1 MIDLSKCL
9 LTVLAYPNSE
19 VSSDTFFYFL
29 DVGLPKGNI
38 LVVGEE
44 NPVIINRN
52 LIMRDI
58 VLPRK
63 DKFEWMIFIDKDN
76 IPKRGLTDP
85 FLDEVDF
92 DVVGCEYP
100 LKSLGAWNKP
110 EIFHMGLVR
119 MRPEI
124 IQKVSPPWFLY
135 EYNEDGTRLK
145 GCECSY
151 LRNKLVES
159 GVEEKRFT
167 RRGWISHDE
176 HKQTWHSSA

>member
-9 LTVLAYPNSE
+9 LTILAYPDSE
-19 VSSDTFFYFL
+19 VKSDTFFYFC
-29 DVGLPKGNI
+29 DRGLPLSNI
-38 LVVGEE
+38 VVIGDE
-44 NPVIINRN
+44 NPIIVNRN

-58 VLPRK
+58 ILPRK

-92 DVVGCEYP
+92 DVVGCMYP
-100 LKSLGAWNKP
+100 LKNPGAWSLP
-110 EIFHMGLVR
+110 EVFHMGLTR
-119 MRPEI
+119 MRPEA
-124 IQKVSPPWFLY
+124 IQKVTPPWFLY

-151 LRNKLVES
+151 MRNKLREQEVTM
-159 GVEEKRFT
+159 T